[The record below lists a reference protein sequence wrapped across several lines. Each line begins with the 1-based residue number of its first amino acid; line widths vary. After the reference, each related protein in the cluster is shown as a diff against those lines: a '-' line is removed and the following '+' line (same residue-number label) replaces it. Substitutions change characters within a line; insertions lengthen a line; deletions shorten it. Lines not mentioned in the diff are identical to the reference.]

1 MRKNS
6 FYIGTGML
14 GMWLFAACSQDGVP
28 DNGASGSAE
37 MRIYTDVA
45 RAEGEETDAGSTAND
60 AVFLFWD
67 FGDVLGNAANP
78 NPLHV
83 KYPQEHIDTYKRPN
97 EPYNTGELYPDGNRR
112 VMATGYA
119 PATFLVPETDG
130 GRTDYEKLGLP
141 KKDEDMPEDEEI
153 KNLCQIDVLTS
164 IEPLVASAA
173 LPFDRE
179 GGETLQF
186 MHAQSRVYFNAK
198 LAENAEEYLKNV
210 RITLPPNVVATQVEW
225 NRDKSLYVPIASGQ
239 ESYELAQQPKDDN
252 DYYMLT
258 RENPLEIGWAYIVP
272 EQTFLTVSVTVARAE
287 TAGASEEEWKDV
299 TMEATL
305 YFDIK
310 RDGQAEVDQGKSANI
325 LYANESYTFTL
336 VFSEE
341 GIELIGNKCPW
352 EEGGYLVIPIYPLT
366 D

>member
-14 GMWLFAACSQDGVP
+14 GMLFFAACSQDGVP
-28 DNGASGSAE
+28 DNGASGSVE

-45 RAEGEETDAGSTAND
+45 RADGEETEAGSTAND

-67 FGDVLGNAANP
+67 FGDVLGNVVNP

-119 PATFLVPETDG
+119 PATLEPEN
-130 GRTDYEKLGLP
+130 RTDDTDNYERLTMPKDGLC
-141 KKDEDMPEDEEI
+141 KT
-153 KNLCQIDVLTS
+153 DVLTS
-164 IEPLVASAA
+164 ITPVVASAA

-179 GGETLQF
+179 NGETLQF
-186 MHAQSRVYFNAK
+186 MHAQSRVYFYAK

-210 RITLPPNVVATQVEW
+210 RITLPSTVVATQVVWDREK
-225 NRDKSLYVPIASGQ
+225 NLYVPEASGG
-239 ESYELAQQPKDDN
+239 EGHELTQPDD
-252 DYYMLT
+252 YMLSS
-258 RENPLEIGWAYIVP
+258 ENPLEIGWAYIVP
-272 EQTFLTVSVTVARAE
+272 EQTSLVVSVEVARAE
-287 TAGASEEEWKDV
+287 TSDASGDEWKDV

-305 YFDIK
+305 HFDIE
-310 RDGQAEVDQGKSANI
+310 RDGQAEEDQGKNTDT

-352 EEGGYLVIPIYPLT
+352 EEGGYLIIPIYPFN
-366 D
+366 

>member
-45 RAEGEETDAGSTAND
+45 RADGEETDAGSTADNP
-60 AVFLFWD
+60 VFLFWD
-67 FGDVLGNAANP
+67 FGDVLGNVANP

-97 EPYNTGELYPDGNRR
+97 EPYNTDELYPDGNRR

-119 PATFLVPETDG
+119 PATLTPEK
-130 GRTDYEKLGLP
+130 RTDKTDNYERLTIPKDGLC
-141 KKDEDMPEDEEI
+141 KT
-153 KNLCQIDVLTS
+153 DVLTS
-164 IEPLVASAA
+164 ITPVVASAA

-179 GGETLQF
+179 DGETLQF
-186 MHAQSRVYFNAK
+186 MHAQSRVYFYAK

-210 RITLPPNVVATQVEW
+210 RITLPHNVVATQVEW
-225 NRDKSLYVPIASGQ
+225 KRDKSLYVPIASGQ

-272 EQTFLTVSVTVARAE
+272 GQTSLTVSVTVARAE

-299 TMEATL
+299 TMKATL
-305 YFDIK
+305 YFDIE
-310 RDGQAEVDQGKSANI
+310 RDGQAEVDQGKNTNT

-352 EEGGYLVIPIYPLT
+352 EEGGYLVIPIYPFN
-366 D
+366 

>member
-1 MRKNS
+1 MRMNRL
-6 FYIGTGML
+6 YIGTGML
-14 GMWLFAACSQDGVP
+14 GMLFFAACSQNDVP
-28 DNGASGSAE
+28 GNEISGSAE

-45 RAEGEETDAGSTAND
+45 RADGEETDAGSTADNP
-60 AVFLFWD
+60 VFLFWD
-67 FGDVLGNAANP
+67 FGDVLGNVANP
-78 NPLHV
+78 TPLYV
-83 KYPQEHIDTYKRPN
+83 KQPEKHIDTYKRPN

-119 PATFLVPETDG
+119 PATLTPEK
-130 GRTDYEKLGLP
+130 RTDNYERLTIPKDGLC
-141 KKDEDMPEDEEI
+141 KT
-153 KNLCQIDVLTS
+153 DVLTS
-164 IEPLVASAA
+164 ITPVVASAA

-179 GGETLQF
+179 NGETLQF
-186 MHAQSRVYFNAK
+186 MHAQSRVYFYAK

-225 NRDKSLYVPIASGQ
+225 KRDKSLYVPIASGQ
-239 ESYELAQQPKDDN
+239 ESYELAQQPNDNN

-258 RENPLEIGWAYIVP
+258 RENPLEIGWAYIIP
-272 EQTFLTVSVTVARAE
+272 ELTSLPVSVTVARAE
-287 TAGASEEEWKDV
+287 TSDASGDEWKDV

-310 RDGQAEVDQGKSANI
+310 RDGQAEVDQGKSANK

-341 GIELIGNKCPW
+341 GIELIGNECPW

>member
-6 FYIGTGML
+6 FYIGTGVL

-37 MRIYTDVA
+37 MCIYTDVA
-45 RAEGEETDAGSTAND
+45 RADGEETDAGSTAND

-67 FGDVLGNAANP
+67 FGDVLGNVANP

-119 PATFLVPETDG
+119 PATLTPKK
-130 GRTDYEKLGLP
+130 RTDNTDNYERLTIPKDGLC
-141 KKDEDMPEDEEI
+141 KT
-153 KNLCQIDVLTS
+153 DVLTS
-164 IEPLVASAA
+164 ITPIVASAA

-179 GGETLQF
+179 DGETLQF
-186 MHAQSRVYFNAK
+186 MHAQSRVYFYAK
-198 LAENAEEYLKNV
+198 LAEGSEEFLKNV
-210 RITLPPNVVATQVEW
+210 RIKLSPTVVATHVEW

-239 ESYELAQQPKDDN
+239 ESYELAQQPNDDN

-258 RENPLEIGWAYIVP
+258 PENPLEIGWAYIIP
-272 EQTFLTVSVTVARAE
+272 EQTNLPVSVTVARAE
-287 TAGASEEEWKDV
+287 TAGASEEEWKDI

-305 YFDIK
+305 HFDIE
-310 RDGQAEVDQGKSANI
+310 RDGQAEEDQGKNTNT

>member
-45 RAEGEETDAGSTAND
+45 RADGKETDAGSTAND

-67 FGDVLGNAANP
+67 FGDVLGNVANP

-97 EPYNTGELYPDGNRR
+97 EPYNTDELYPDGNRR

-119 PATFLVPETDG
+119 PATLEPEK
-130 GRTDYEKLGLP
+130 RTDDTDNYERLTIPKDGLC
-141 KKDEDMPEDEEI
+141 KT
-153 KNLCQIDVLTS
+153 DVLTS
-164 IEPLVASAA
+164 ITPVVASAA

-179 GGETLQF
+179 DGETLQF
-186 MHAQSRVYFNAK
+186 MHAQSRVYFYAK
-198 LAENAEEYLKNV
+198 LAEGSEEFLKNV
-210 RITLPPNVVATQVEW
+210 RIKLSPTVVATHVVWDRKQ
-225 NRDKSLYVPIASGQ
+225 SLYMPQADHGEEDSGYTLTQ
-239 ESYELAQQPKDDN
+239 PGDLMLAA
-252 DYYMLT
+252 
-258 RENPLEIGWAYIVP
+258 ENPLEVGWAYIVP
-272 EQTFLTVSVTVARAE
+272 GQTDLLVEVTVARGESAE
-287 TAGASEEEWKDV
+287 ATEWKDFTV
-299 TMEATL
+299 EPTFE
-305 YFDIK
+305 FKIE
-310 RDGQAEVDQGKSANI
+310 RDAGDDWDKGKNENT

-341 GIELIGNKCPW
+341 GIELIGNICPW
-352 EEGGYLVIPIYPLT
+352 EEGGYLIIPIYPLT

>member
-1 MRKNS
+1 MRMNRL
-6 FYIGTGML
+6 YIGTGML
-14 GMWLFAACSQDGVP
+14 GMLFFAACSQNDVP
-28 DNGASGSAE
+28 GNEISGSAE

-45 RAEGEETDAGSTAND
+45 RAYGEETDAGSTAND

-67 FGDVLGNAANP
+67 FGDVLGNVANP

-97 EPYNTGELYPDGNRR
+97 EPYNTDELYPDGNRR

-179 GGETLQF
+179 DGETLQF

-272 EQTFLTVSVTVARAE
+272 EQTSLTVSVRVARAE

-299 TMEATL
+299 TMKATL
-305 YFDIK
+305 HFDIE
-310 RDGQAEVDQGKSANI
+310 RDGQAEEDQGKSANT

-352 EEGGYLVIPIYPLT
+352 EEGGYLIIPIYPLT

>member
-1 MRKNS
+1 MRMNRL
-6 FYIGTGML
+6 YIGTGML

-45 RAEGEETDAGSTAND
+45 RADGGETDAGSTAND

-67 FGDVLGNAANP
+67 FGDVLGNVANP

-97 EPYNTGELYPDGNRR
+97 EPYNTDELYPDGNRR

-119 PATFLVPETDG
+119 PATLEPEK
-130 GRTDYEKLGLP
+130 RTDDTYNYERLTIP
-141 KKDEDMPEDEEI
+141 KDS
-153 KNLCQIDVLTS
+153 LCKTDVLTS
-164 IEPLVASAA
+164 ITPVVASAA

-179 GGETLQF
+179 DGETLQF

-225 NRDKSLYVPIASGQ
+225 KRDKSLYVPIASGQ
-239 ESYELAQQPKDDN
+239 ESYELAQQPNDDN

-258 RENPLEIGWAYIVP
+258 PENPLEIGWAYIIP
-272 EQTFLTVSVTVARAE
+272 ELTNLPVSVTVARAE
-287 TAGASEEEWKDV
+287 TSDASGDEWKDV
-299 TMEATL
+299 TMEAKL

-310 RDGQAEVDQGKSANI
+310 RDGQAEEDQGKKTNT

-352 EEGGYLVIPIYPLT
+352 EEGGYLIIPIYPFN
-366 D
+366 

>member
-45 RAEGEETDAGSTAND
+45 RADGEETDAGSTADNP
-60 AVFLFWD
+60 VFLFWD
-67 FGDVLGNAANP
+67 FGDVLGNAENP
-78 NPLHV
+78 TPLYV
-83 KYPQEHIDTYKRPN
+83 KRPEKHIDTYKRPN

-119 PATFLVPETDG
+119 PATLTPEK
-130 GRTDYEKLGLP
+130 RTDNTDNYERLTIPQDGLC
-141 KKDEDMPEDEEI
+141 KT
-153 KNLCQIDVLTS
+153 DVLTS
-164 IEPLVASAA
+164 ITPIVASAA

-179 GGETLQF
+179 DGETLQF
-186 MHAQSRVYFNAK
+186 MHAQSRVYFYAK

-225 NRDKSLYVPIASGQ
+225 KRDKSLYVPIASGK
-239 ESYELAQQPKDDN
+239 ESYELAQQPNDDN

-258 RENPLEIGWAYIVP
+258 PENPLEIGWAYIVP
-272 EQTFLTVSVTVARAE
+272 GQTDLSVEVTVARGESAE
-287 TAGASEEEWKDV
+287 ATEWKDFTV
-299 TMEATL
+299 EPTFE
-305 YFDIK
+305 FKIE
-310 RDGQAEVDQGKSANI
+310 RDAGDDWDKGKNENT

>member
-1 MRKNS
+1 MRMNS
-6 FYIGTGML
+6 FYIGTGVL

-45 RAEGEETDAGSTAND
+45 RADGEETDAGSTADNP
-60 AVFLFWD
+60 VFLFWD
-67 FGDVLGNAANP
+67 FGDVLGDAEDP
-78 NPLHV
+78 TPLYV
-83 KYPQEHIDTYKRPN
+83 KRPEKHIDTYKRPN
-97 EPYNTGELYPDGNRR
+97 EPYNTDELYPDGNRR

-119 PATFLVPETDG
+119 PATLTPEK
-130 GRTDYEKLGLP
+130 RTDNTDNYERLTIPQDGLC
-141 KKDEDMPEDEEI
+141 KT
-153 KNLCQIDVLTS
+153 DVLTS
-164 IEPLVASAA
+164 ITPVVASAA

-179 GGETLQF
+179 DGETLQF
-186 MHAQSRVYFNAK
+186 MHAQSRVYFYAK

-225 NRDKSLYVPIASGQ
+225 KRDKSLYVPIASGQ
-239 ESYELAQQPKDDN
+239 KSYELAQQPNDNN

-272 EQTFLTVSVTVARAE
+272 GQTDLSVEVTVARGESAE
-287 TAGASEEEWKDV
+287 ATEWKDFTV
-299 TMEATL
+299 EPTFE
-305 YFDIK
+305 FKIK
-310 RDGQAEVDQGKSANI
+310 RDAGDDWDKGKNENT

>member
-1 MRKNS
+1 MRMNRL
-6 FYIGTGML
+6 YIGTGML
-14 GMWLFAACSQDGVP
+14 GMLFFAACSQDGVP

-45 RAEGEETDAGSTAND
+45 RADGEETDAGSTADNP
-60 AVFLFWD
+60 VFLFWD
-67 FGDVLGNAANP
+67 FGDVLGNVANP

-119 PATFLVPETDG
+119 PATLEPVK
-130 GRTDYEKLGLP
+130 RTDDTDNYERLTIPKDGLC
-141 KKDEDMPEDEEI
+141 KT
-153 KNLCQIDVLTS
+153 DVLTS
-164 IEPLVASAA
+164 ITPVVASAA

-179 GGETLQF
+179 DGETLQF
-186 MHAQSRVYFNAK
+186 MHAQSRVYFYAK
-198 LAENAEEYLKNV
+198 LAEGSKEFLKNV
-210 RITLPPNVVATQVEW
+210 RIKLSHTVVATQVVW
-225 NRDKSLYVPIASGQ
+225 DRDKSLYVPIASGQ
-239 ESYELAQQPKDDN
+239 ESYELAQQPNDDN

-258 RENPLEIGWAYIVP
+258 PENPLEIGWAYIIP
-272 EQTFLTVSVTVARAE
+272 ERTNLPVSVTVARAE
-287 TAGASEEEWKDV
+287 TSDASGDEWKDV

-305 YFDIK
+305 YFDIE
-310 RDGQAEVDQGKSANI
+310 RDGQAEEDQGKSANI

>member
-6 FYIGTGML
+6 FYIGTGVF

-28 DNGASGSAE
+28 GSETSGSAE

-45 RAEGEETDAGSTAND
+45 RADGEETDAGSTAND

-67 FGDVLGNAANP
+67 FGDVLGNAEDP
-78 NPLHV
+78 TPLYV
-83 KYPQEHIDTYKRPN
+83 KRPEKHIDTYKRPN

-119 PATFLVPETDG
+119 PATLTPEK
-130 GRTDYEKLGLP
+130 RTDNTDNYERLTIPKDGLC
-141 KKDEDMPEDEEI
+141 KT
-153 KNLCQIDVLTS
+153 DVLTS
-164 IEPLVASAA
+164 ITPVVASAA

-179 GGETLQF
+179 DGETLQF
-186 MHAQSRVYFNAK
+186 MHAQSRVYFYAK

-210 RITLPPNVVATQVEW
+210 RITLPSTVVATQVEW
-225 NRDKSLYVPIASGQ
+225 DRDKSLYVPIASGQ
-239 ESYELAQQPKDDN
+239 ESYELAQQPNDDN

-258 RENPLEIGWAYIVP
+258 PENSLEIGWAYIVP
-272 EQTFLTVSVTVARAE
+272 GQTSLPVSVTVARAE

-305 YFDIK
+305 YFDIE
-310 RDGQAEVDQGKSANI
+310 RDGQAEVDQGKKTNT

-352 EEGGYLVIPIYPLT
+352 EEGGYLIIPIYPFN
-366 D
+366 

>member
-37 MRIYTDVA
+37 MCIYTDVA
-45 RAEGEETDAGSTAND
+45 RADGEETDAGSTADNP
-60 AVFLFWD
+60 VFLFWD
-67 FGDVLGNAANP
+67 FGDVLGNAKDP
-78 NPLHV
+78 TPLYV
-83 KYPQEHIDTYKRPN
+83 KRPEKHIDTYKRPN

-119 PATFLVPETDG
+119 PATLTPKK
-130 GRTDYEKLGLP
+130 RTDKTDNYERLTIPKDGLC
-141 KKDEDMPEDEEI
+141 KT
-153 KNLCQIDVLTS
+153 DVLTS
-164 IEPLVASAA
+164 ITPVVASAA

-179 GGETLQF
+179 DGETLQF
-186 MHAQSRVYFNAK
+186 MHAQSRVYFYAK

-210 RITLPPNVVATQVEW
+210 RIKLSPTVVATHVEW
-225 NRDKSLYVPIASGQ
+225 DRKQSLYVPQADHGEEDSG
-239 ESYELAQQPKDDN
+239 YTLTQPGDL
-252 DYYMLT
+252 MLT
-258 RENPLEIGWAYIVP
+258 AENPLEVGWAYIVP
-272 EQTFLTVSVTVARAE
+272 GQTDLSVEVTVARGESVEA
-287 TAGASEEEWKDV
+287 TEWKDFTV
-299 TMEATL
+299 EPTFE
-305 YFDIK
+305 FKIE
-310 RDGQAEVDQGKSANI
+310 RDAGDDWDKGKNENT

-352 EEGGYLVIPIYPLT
+352 EEGGYLIIPIYPFN
-366 D
+366 

>member
-6 FYIGTGML
+6 FYIGTGVL

-28 DNGASGSAE
+28 GCETSGSAE

-45 RAEGEETDAGSTAND
+45 RADGEETDAGSTAND

-67 FGDVLGNAANP
+67 FGDVLGNVANP

-97 EPYNTGELYPDGNRR
+97 EPYNTDELYPDGNRR

-119 PATFLVPETDG
+119 PATLEPEK
-130 GRTDYEKLGLP
+130 RTDDTGNYERLTIPKDGLC
-141 KKDEDMPEDEEI
+141 KT
-153 KNLCQIDVLTS
+153 DVLTS
-164 IEPLVASAA
+164 ITPVVASAA

-179 GGETLQF
+179 DGETLQF
-186 MHAQSRVYFNAK
+186 MHAQSRVYFYAK

-210 RITLPPNVVATQVEW
+210 RIKLSPTVVATHVEW
-225 NRDKSLYVPIASGQ
+225 DRKQSLYVPQADHGEEDSGYTLTQ
-239 ESYELAQQPKDDN
+239 PSDLMLAA
-252 DYYMLT
+252 
-258 RENPLEIGWAYIVP
+258 ENPLEVGWAYIVP
-272 EQTFLTVSVTVARAE
+272 GQTDLSVEVTVARGESAE
-287 TAGASEEEWKDV
+287 ATEWKDFTV
-299 TMEATL
+299 EPTFE
-305 YFDIK
+305 FKIV
-310 RDGQAEVDQGKSANI
+310 RDAGDDWDKGKNENT
-325 LYANESYTFTL
+325 LYANESYIFTL

-352 EEGGYLVIPIYPLT
+352 EEGGYLIIPIYPFN
-366 D
+366 

>member
-45 RAEGEETDAGSTAND
+45 RADGEETDAGSTAND

-67 FGDVLGNAANP
+67 FGDVLGNAEDP
-78 NPLHV
+78 TPLYV
-83 KYPQEHIDTYKRPN
+83 KRPEKHIDTYKRPN

-119 PATFLVPETDG
+119 PATLTPEK
-130 GRTDYEKLGLP
+130 RTDNTDNYERLTIPKDGLC
-141 KKDEDMPEDEEI
+141 KT
-153 KNLCQIDVLTS
+153 DVLTS
-164 IEPLVASAA
+164 ITPVVASAA

-179 GGETLQF
+179 DGETLQF
-186 MHAQSRVYFNAK
+186 MHAQSRVYFYAK

-239 ESYELAQQPKDDN
+239 ESYELAQQPNDDN

-258 RENPLEIGWAYIVP
+258 RENPLEIGWAYIIP
-272 EQTFLTVSVTVARAE
+272 EQTNLPVSVTVARAE

-305 YFDIK
+305 HFDIE
-310 RDGQAEVDQGKSANI
+310 RDGQAEEDQGKNTNT

>member
-45 RAEGEETDAGSTAND
+45 RADGEETDAGSTADNP
-60 AVFLFWD
+60 VFLFGD
-67 FGDVLGNAANP
+67 FGDVLGNAEYP
-78 NPLHV
+78 TPLYV
-83 KYPQEHIDTYKRPN
+83 KRPEKHIDTYKRPN

-119 PATFLVPETDG
+119 PATLTPG
-130 GRTDYEKLGLP
+130 KRTDNTDNYERLTIPKDGLC
-141 KKDEDMPEDEEI
+141 KT
-153 KNLCQIDVLTS
+153 DVLTS
-164 IEPLVASAA
+164 ITPVVASAA

-179 GGETLQF
+179 DGETLQF
-186 MHAQSRVYFNAK
+186 MHAQSRVYFYAK
-198 LAENAEEYLKNV
+198 LAEGSEEFLKNV
-210 RITLPPNVVATQVEW
+210 RIKLSPTVVATHVVWDRKQ
-225 NRDKSLYVPIASGQ
+225 SLYMPQADHGEEDSGYTLTQ
-239 ESYELAQQPKDDN
+239 PGDLMLAA
-252 DYYMLT
+252 
-258 RENPLEIGWAYIVP
+258 ENPLEVGWAYIVP
-272 EQTFLTVSVTVARAE
+272 GQTDLSVEVTVARGESAE
-287 TAGASEEEWKDV
+287 ATEWKDFTV
-299 TMEATL
+299 EPTFE
-305 YFDIK
+305 FKIE
-310 RDGQAEVDQGKSANI
+310 RDAGDDWDKGKNENT

-341 GIELIGNKCPW
+341 GIELIGNICPW
-352 EEGGYLVIPIYPLT
+352 EEGGYLIIPIYPLT

>member
-6 FYIGTGML
+6 FYIGTGVF

-45 RAEGEETDAGSTAND
+45 RADEEETDAGSTAND

-67 FGDVLGNAANP
+67 FGDVLGNATNP

-97 EPYNTGELYPDGNRR
+97 EPYNTDELYPDGNRR

-119 PATFLVPETDG
+119 PATLEPEK
-130 GRTDYEKLGLP
+130 RTDDTDNYERLTIPKDGLC
-141 KKDEDMPEDEEI
+141 KT
-153 KNLCQIDVLTS
+153 DVLTS
-164 IEPLVASAA
+164 ITPVVASAA

-179 GGETLQF
+179 DGETLQF
-186 MHAQSRVYFNAK
+186 MHAQSRVYFKAK

-225 NRDKSLYVPIASGQ
+225 NRDKSLYVPIASGK
-239 ESYELAQQPKDDN
+239 ESYKLAQQPKDDN

-272 EQTFLTVSVTVARAE
+272 GQTDLSVEVTVARGESAE
-287 TAGASEEEWKDV
+287 ATEWKDFTV
-299 TMEATL
+299 EPTFE
-305 YFDIK
+305 FKIE
-310 RDGQAEVDQGKSANI
+310 RDAGDDWDKGKNENT

-352 EEGGYLVIPIYPLT
+352 EEGGYLIIPIYPLT

>member
-6 FYIGTGML
+6 FYIGTGVL

-28 DNGASGSAE
+28 GSETSGSAE

-45 RAEGEETDAGSTAND
+45 RADGEETDAGSTAND

-67 FGDVLGNAANP
+67 FGDVLGNVANP

-97 EPYNTGELYPDGNRR
+97 EPYNTDELYPDGNRR

-186 MHAQSRVYFNAK
+186 MHAQSRVYFYAK
-198 LAENAEEYLKNV
+198 LAENADEYLKNV
-210 RITLPPNVVATQVEW
+210 RITLPSTVVATQVVW
-225 NRDKSLYVPIASGQ
+225 DRDKNLYVPEASGR
-239 ESYELAQQPKDDN
+239 EGHELTQPDD
-252 DYYMLT
+252 YMLSS
-258 RENPLEIGWAYIVP
+258 ENSLKIGWAYIVP
-272 EQTFLTVSVTVARAE
+272 EQTFLTVSVRVARAE

-305 YFDIK
+305 HFDIE
-310 RDGQAEVDQGKSANI
+310 RDGQAEEDQGKNTDT

>member
-1 MRKNS
+1 MRMNRL
-6 FYIGTGML
+6 YIGTGML
-14 GMWLFAACSQDGVP
+14 GMLFFAACSQNDVP
-28 DNGASGSAE
+28 GNEISGSAE

-45 RAEGEETDAGSTAND
+45 RADGEETNAGSTADNP
-60 AVFLFWD
+60 VFLFWD
-67 FGDVLGNAANP
+67 FGDVLGNVANP

-119 PATFLVPETDG
+119 PATLTPKK
-130 GRTDYEKLGLP
+130 RTDNTDNYERLTIPQDGLC
-141 KKDEDMPEDEEI
+141 KT
-153 KNLCQIDVLTS
+153 DVLTS
-164 IEPLVASAA
+164 ITPIVASAA

-179 GGETLQF
+179 DGDTLQF
-186 MHAQSRVYFNAK
+186 MHAQSRVYFYAK
-198 LAENAEEYLKNV
+198 LAENADEYLKNV
-210 RITLPPNVVATQVEW
+210 RITLPSTVVATQVVW
-225 NRDKSLYVPIASGQ
+225 DRDKSLYVPIASGQ

-258 RENPLEIGWAYIVP
+258 HENSLEIGWAYIVP

-310 RDGQAEVDQGKSANI
+310 RDGQAEEDQGKNTKT

>member
-1 MRKNS
+1 MRMNRL
-6 FYIGTGML
+6 YIGTGVF

-28 DNGASGSAE
+28 GSETSGSAE

-45 RAEGEETDAGSTAND
+45 RADGEETDAGSTAND

-67 FGDVLGNAANP
+67 FGDVLGNIANP

-119 PATFLVPETDG
+119 PATLEPEK
-130 GRTDYEKLGLP
+130 RTDDTDNYERLTIPKDGLC
-141 KKDEDMPEDEEI
+141 KT
-153 KNLCQIDVLTS
+153 DVLTS
-164 IEPLVASAA
+164 ITPVVASAA

-179 GGETLQF
+179 DGDTLQF
-186 MHAQSRVYFNAK
+186 MHAQSRVYFYAK
-198 LAENAEEYLKNV
+198 LAEGSEEFLKNV
-210 RITLPPNVVATQVEW
+210 RIKLSPTVVATHVEW

-239 ESYELAQQPKDDN
+239 ESYELAQQPNDDN

-258 RENPLEIGWAYIVP
+258 PENPLEIGWAYIIP
-272 EQTFLTVSVTVARAE
+272 EQTNLPVSVTVARAE

-305 YFDIK
+305 HFDIE
-310 RDGQAEVDQGKSANI
+310 RDGQAEKDQGKNTNT

>member
-6 FYIGTGML
+6 FYIGTGVL

-45 RAEGEETDAGSTAND
+45 RADGEKTDAGSTAND

-67 FGDVLGNAANP
+67 FGDVLGNATNP

-97 EPYNTGELYPDGNRR
+97 EPYNTDELYPDGNRR

-119 PATFLVPETDG
+119 PATLEPEK
-130 GRTDYEKLGLP
+130 RTDDTDNYERLTIPKDGLC
-141 KKDEDMPEDEEI
+141 KT
-153 KNLCQIDVLTS
+153 DVLTS
-164 IEPLVASAA
+164 ITPVVASAA

-179 GGETLQF
+179 DGETLQF

-272 EQTFLTVSVTVARAE
+272 GQTSLTVSVTVARAE

-299 TMEATL
+299 TMKATL
-305 YFDIK
+305 HFDIE
-310 RDGQAEVDQGKSANI
+310 RDGQAEEDQGKSANI

-352 EEGGYLVIPIYPLT
+352 EEGGYLIIPIYPLT

>member
-1 MRKNS
+1 MRMNRL
-6 FYIGTGML
+6 YIGTGML
-14 GMWLFAACSQDGVP
+14 GMLFFAACSQNDVP

-45 RAEGEETDAGSTAND
+45 RADGEETDAGSTAND

-67 FGDVLGNAANP
+67 FGDVLGNVANP

-119 PATFLVPETDG
+119 PATLTPEK
-130 GRTDYEKLGLP
+130 RTDNTNNYERLTIPKDGLC
-141 KKDEDMPEDEEI
+141 KT
-153 KNLCQIDVLTS
+153 DVLTS
-164 IEPLVASAA
+164 ITPIVASAA

-179 GGETLQF
+179 YGETLQF

-198 LAENAEEYLKNV
+198 LAEGSKEFLKKV
-210 RITLPPNVVATQVEW
+210 RIKLSPTVVATQVEW
-225 NRDKSLYVPIASGQ
+225 KRDKSLYVPIASGQ
-239 ESYELAQQPKDDN
+239 ESYELAQQLNDDN

-258 RENPLEIGWAYIVP
+258 HENPLEIGWAYIIP
-272 EQTFLTVSVTVARAE
+272 EQTNLPVSVTVARAE

-299 TMEATL
+299 TMKATL
-305 YFDIK
+305 HFDIE
-310 RDGQAEVDQGKSANI
+310 RDGQAEEDQGKNTNT

>member
-6 FYIGTGML
+6 FYIGTGVF

-28 DNGASGSAE
+28 GSETSGSAE

-45 RAEGEETDAGSTAND
+45 RADGEETDAGSTADNP
-60 AVFLFWD
+60 VFLFWD
-67 FGDVLGNAANP
+67 FGDVLGNAEDP
-78 NPLHV
+78 TPLYV
-83 KYPQEHIDTYKRPN
+83 KRPEKQIDTYKRPN

-186 MHAQSRVYFNAK
+186 MHAQSRVYFYAK
-198 LAENAEEYLKNV
+198 LAENADEYLKNV
-210 RITLPPNVVATQVEW
+210 RITLPSTVVATQVVW
-225 NRDKSLYVPIASGQ
+225 DRDKSLYVPIASGQ
-239 ESYELAQQPKDDN
+239 ESYELAQQPNDEN

-258 RENPLEIGWAYIVP
+258 HEHPLEIGWAYIIP
-272 EQTFLTVSVTVARAE
+272 ELTNLPVSVTVARAE
-287 TAGASEEEWKDV
+287 TSDASGDEWKDV
-299 TMEATL
+299 TMEAKL
-305 YFDIK
+305 HFDIK

-341 GIELIGNKCPW
+341 GIELIGNECPW
-352 EEGGYLVIPIYPLT
+352 EEGGYLVIPIYPFN
-366 D
+366 

>member
-6 FYIGTGML
+6 FYIGTGVF

-45 RAEGEETDAGSTAND
+45 RADGEETDAGSTAND

-67 FGDVLGNAANP
+67 FGDVLGNATNP

-97 EPYNTGELYPDGNRR
+97 EPYNTDELYPDGNRR

-119 PATFLVPETDG
+119 PATLTPEE
-130 GRTDYEKLGLP
+130 RTDNTDNYERLTIPQDGLC
-141 KKDEDMPEDEEI
+141 KT
-153 KNLCQIDVLTS
+153 DVLTS
-164 IEPLVASAA
+164 ITPVVASAA

-179 GGETLQF
+179 DGETLQF
-186 MHAQSRVYFNAK
+186 MHAQSRVYFYAK
-198 LAENAEEYLKNV
+198 LAENADEYLKNV
-210 RITLPPNVVATQVEW
+210 RITLPSTVVATQVVWDRE
-225 NRDKSLYVPIASGQ
+225 KSLYVPIASGQ
-239 ESYELAQQPKDDN
+239 ESYELAQQPKDDD

-258 RENPLEIGWAYIVP
+258 HENSLEIGWAYIIP
-272 EQTFLTVSVTVARAE
+272 EQTNLPVSVTVARAE
-287 TAGASEEEWKDV
+287 TSDASGDEWKDV
-299 TMEATL
+299 TMEAKL
-305 YFDIK
+305 HFDIE
-310 RDGQAEVDQGKSANI
+310 RDGQAEVDQGKSADT

>member
-1 MRKNS
+1 MRMNRL
-6 FYIGTGML
+6 YIGTGMW
-14 GMWLFAACSQDGVP
+14 GMLFFAACSQNDVP
-28 DNGASGSAE
+28 GNEISGSAE
-37 MRIYTDVA
+37 MCIYTDVA
-45 RAEGEETDAGSTAND
+45 RADGEETDAGSTAND

-67 FGDVLGNAANP
+67 FGDVLGNVANP

-97 EPYNTGELYPDGNRR
+97 EPYNTDELYPDGNRR

-119 PATFLVPETDG
+119 PATLTPKK
-130 GRTDYEKLGLP
+130 RTDNTDNYERLTIPKDGLC
-141 KKDEDMPEDEEI
+141 KT
-153 KNLCQIDVLTS
+153 DVLTS
-164 IEPLVASAA
+164 ITPIVASAA

-179 GGETLQF
+179 DGETLQF
-186 MHAQSRVYFNAK
+186 MHAQSRVYFYAK
-198 LAENAEEYLKNV
+198 LAEGSEEFLKNV
-210 RITLPPNVVATQVEW
+210 RIKLSPTVVATHVEW

-239 ESYELAQQPKDDN
+239 ESYELAQQPNDDN

-258 RENPLEIGWAYIVP
+258 PENPLKIGWAYIVP
-272 EQTFLTVSVTVARAE
+272 GQTDLSVEVTVARGESAE
-287 TAGASEEEWKDV
+287 ATEWKDFTV
-299 TMEATL
+299 EPTFE
-305 YFDIK
+305 FKIK
-310 RDGQAEVDQGKSANI
+310 RDAGDDWDKGKNENT

>member
-6 FYIGTGML
+6 FYIGTGVL

-28 DNGASGSAE
+28 GCETSGSAE

-45 RAEGEETDAGSTAND
+45 RADGEETDAGSTAND

-67 FGDVLGNAANP
+67 FGDVLGNVANP

-97 EPYNTGELYPDGNRR
+97 EPYNTDELYPDGNRR

-119 PATFLVPETDG
+119 PATLTPEK
-130 GRTDYEKLGLP
+130 RTDNTDNYERLTIPKDGLC
-141 KKDEDMPEDEEI
+141 KT
-153 KNLCQIDVLTS
+153 DVLTS
-164 IEPLVASAA
+164 ITPVVASAA

-179 GGETLQF
+179 DGETLQF
-186 MHAQSRVYFNAK
+186 MHAQSRVYFYAK

-210 RITLPPNVVATQVEW
+210 RITLPPKVVATQVEW

-239 ESYELAQQPKDDN
+239 ENYELAQQPNDDN
-252 DYYMLT
+252 DYYMLAH
-258 RENPLEIGWAYIVP
+258 ENPLEIGWAYIVP
-272 EQTFLTVSVTVARAE
+272 EQTSLAVSVEVARAE
-287 TAGASEEEWKDV
+287 TSDASGDEWKDV

-305 YFDIK
+305 YFDIE
-310 RDGQAEVDQGKSANI
+310 RDGQAEEDQGKNTNT

-352 EEGGYLVIPIYPLT
+352 EEGGYLIIPIYPLT